1 MAKHKQIK
9 LKTNPSTPAPVKS
22 SSMFKHKQP
31 KCSST
36 SNQKLKLRLVQT
48 TIMRDPTTTPT
59 AKLGLLRLDDIMRDM
74 VTMTTDDNDLYAPPP
89 PAKHSDPD
97 PEVDFYTDRIRD
109 MKITKYGGRE

>member
-22 SSMFKHKQP
+22 SSMSKHKQP
-31 KCSST
+31 HRLT
-36 SNQKLKLRLVQT
+36 GGKLKLRLFPT

-59 AKLGLLRLDDIMRDM
+59 AKLGLLDDIMRDM
-74 VTMTTDDNDLYAPPP
+74 VTMTMDDNDLYAPPP
-89 PAKHSDPD
+89 PAKPSDPD
-97 PEVDFYTDRIRD
+97 PVVDFFTDRIRD